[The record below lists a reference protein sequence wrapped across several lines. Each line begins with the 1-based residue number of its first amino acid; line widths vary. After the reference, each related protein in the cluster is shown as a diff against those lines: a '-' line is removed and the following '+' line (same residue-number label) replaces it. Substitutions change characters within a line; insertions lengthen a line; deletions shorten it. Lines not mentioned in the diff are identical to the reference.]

1 MHPISLSLSS
11 CCAFIAH
18 QLNILP
24 YISIRSIKQTK
35 ILGEQYQTYT
45 TNNLHYNNI
54 HSNQFGRIYKE
65 RKVSSSST
73 IMEAHPVSQYITD
86 TDGKWRLC
94 AGVAILNSNNEIL
107 IGERIGITPCS
118 WQAPQECPR
127 LYCVFYSVNSCVQ
140 YKVSTTSL
148 LCLTLVCFY

>member
-1 MHPISLSLSS
+1 MQPISLSLSS

-18 QLNILP
+18 RLNTLP

-54 HSNQFGRIYKE
+54 RSNQFDRIYKE
-65 RKVSSSST
+65 RKVSS
-73 IMEAHPVSQYITD
+73 ILMEAHPVSQYITD

-94 AGVAILNSNNEIL
+94 AGVAVFNSKNEIL

-118 WQAPQECPR
+118 WQAPQESPR
-127 LYCVFYSVNSCVQ
+127 
-140 YKVSTTSL
+140 
-148 LCLTLVCFY
+148 